1 MNRPFAGLHARA
13 FCHATEDLDK
23 VKTALRNTVGEA
35 DILTS
40 RTEGHHGNP
49 ITIVETSVVTMEE
62 ISSFFERLGKD
73 DLRIVLDTL
82 PSRVDD
88 GCNLFIKIDKQAAYE
103 GRIRMGHNGNVI
115 SVRVKV
121 RAFPATCEVAQAT
134 ARAFIESLLFKG
146 EP

>member
-23 VKTALRNTVGEA
+23 VKTALQNTVGEA
-35 DILTS
+35 DIRIS

-49 ITIVETSVVTMEE
+49 ITIVETSVEMMRE
-62 ISSFFERLGKD
+62 ISSFFERLEKD
-73 DLRIVLDTL
+73 DLRLLLETL

-88 GCNLFIKIDKQAAYE
+88 GCNLFIKIDKQAAYS
-103 GRIRMGHNGNVI
+103 GRIRMKRNGDVV
-115 SVRVKV
+115 SVRAKV
-121 RAFPATCEVAQAT
+121 RAFPATSEVAQAT
-134 ARAFIESLLFKG
+134 ARAFLESLLQTS